1 MKLKEGVILTR
12 NGEEY
17 IVVAAGEAGKSF
29 SGMIRLN
36 RSAAYIAECLQEETT
51 AEALKLRLHEKYEI
65 TEEQAATAIQLV
77 VEKLDGAGLME

>member
-1 MKLKEGVILTR
+1 MKLKEGVIITR

-51 AEALKLRLHEKYEI
+51 VETLKQCLLGKYEI
-65 TEEQAATAIQLV
+65 TEEQAAAAIQLV
-77 VEKLDGAGLME
+77 VEKLNGAGLME